1 MGLDRQKYYEDL
13 KRREIEFSASDRVF
27 LKVSQWKKLE
37 LPPELQHIHD
47 VFHVSMLRRYRS
59 DPSYIISIKEIEVR
73 PKLSFEEKLVY
84 ILDRENHGAKETTW
98 SRRTQFVNSILICSN
113 QSSTEKQDEDED
125 KARGEDGNEDN
136 AGGEDGDEDND
147 NDDDEDDGDN
157 EDDDDETE
165 PQP

>member
-73 PKLSFEEKLVY
+73 PKLSFEEKLVH
-84 ILDRENHGAKETTW
+84 ILDREVKVLRRKHISLVKVFWQNHGAKETTW
-98 SRRTQFVNSILICSN
+98 ESEDSIRQQYPHLFESGMNLNISD
-113 QSSTEKQDEDED
+113 QQ
-125 KARGEDGNEDN
+125 
-136 AGGEDGDEDND
+136 
-147 NDDDEDDGDN
+147 
-157 EDDDDETE
+157 
-165 PQP
+165 